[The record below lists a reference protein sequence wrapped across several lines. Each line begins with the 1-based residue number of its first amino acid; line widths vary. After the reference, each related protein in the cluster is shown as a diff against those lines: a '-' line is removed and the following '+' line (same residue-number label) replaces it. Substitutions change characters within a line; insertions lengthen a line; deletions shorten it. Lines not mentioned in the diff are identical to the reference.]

1 MTVNVP
7 ADNAERVG
15 LRKVIDEEAVKKVV
29 KYLTSGGTEMPK
41 NWNRRFKHNR
51 DKMKTGDIFELAE
64 VVRNLSL
71 RDGEKGLSTGEKQMY
86 VKAKKILASE
96 LMYAKNLSEDDAFA
110 WLEGVLTGGDRSG
123 ASVRRRSGRSRR
135 SRSGQ
140 AEDTGRRVDV
150 SVWAVLV
157 AAGRGER
164 LGEDRPKA
172 FARLGGL
179 PLLAEPLRRLDES
192 EWIDGDRRRRAR
204 RLGGAGDPASPRS
217 SARRRSPPASRA
229 GATRSASVRLGL
241 AEVPDDADVVLVHDA
256 ARPLLPPE
264 LVPRLLEAL
273 AEGFDG
279 AVPGVPV
286 ADTVKRVRDGVVV
299 ETPPRDEL
307 VAVQTPQAFVAS
319 VLRAAA
325 AGEGS
330 DCASL
335 VEAAGGRV
343 KVVPGDERLL
353 KVTTPA
359 DLRRVEAWLAAE
371 Q

>member
-1 MTVNVP
+1 M
-7 ADNAERVG
+7 
-15 LRKVIDEEAVKKVV
+15 
-29 KYLTSGGTEMPK
+29 
-41 NWNRRFKHNR
+41 
-51 DKMKTGDIFELAE
+51 
-64 VVRNLSL
+64 
-71 RDGEKGLSTGEKQMY
+71 
-86 VKAKKILASE
+86 
-96 LMYAKNLSEDDAFA
+96 
-110 WLEGVLTGGDRSG
+110 
-123 ASVRRRSGRSRR
+123 
-135 SRSGQ
+135 
-140 AEDTGRRVDV
+140 
-150 SVWAVLV
+150 LV

-172 FARLGGL
+172 FARLGRL
-179 PLLAEPLRRLDES
+179 PLLAEPLRRLEES
-192 EWIDGDRRRRAR
+192 EWIDGIVVVAPEGWEEPGIGVAEQ
-204 RLGGAGDPASPRS
+204 LGAAKVAACIAGGAS
-217 SARRRSPPASRA
+217 
-229 GATRSASVRLGL
+229 RSAYVRLGL

-256 ARPLLPPE
+256 ARPLLPSE

-307 VAVQTPQAFVAS
+307 VAVQPPQAFVAS
-319 VLRAAA
+319 VLRSAA

-343 KVVPGDERLL
+343 RVVPGDERLL

-359 DLRRVEAWLAAE
+359 DLDRVEALLGRGE
-371 Q
+371 